1 MIRTKSH
8 SFKKSVGRISSRYGV
23 PCLLM
28 LCFVVACDKINIF
41 SRPFVATVNGVK
53 IYLEDYQLRLNQKK
67 ALLPKDIL
75 DQPDYIKRF
84 EEEVLDG
91 MITEKI
97 MDLRAKELNI
107 SISAAELE
115 DKIKEI
121 KKDYGK
127 DFSNVLAQENI
138 KYEHWK
144 EDFKKEM
151 LVQKLIAMD
160 VNANIKVSEDEA
172 EDYFNEHRNNYKTES
187 RVRVAQIVVRDLAM
201 AKKIEAR
208 LNAGEDF
215 ASVAAKVSIGP
226 EAHRGGDLG
235 FITKQIMPEP
245 LDKTIFNL
253 PVNKISPIVQSYYG
267 FHIFKVLESQP
278 AKIGNFTDIKEEIIA
293 DIRSQKEAAAFVNWL
308 EALKIKAVIKKETK
322 ILGKKVTG
330 MNPKQA
336 LETFR
341 SKLQGIVPFALR
353 DCSTYQ
359 FRCAALS

>member
-1 MIRTKSH
+1 MISTKAH
-8 SFKKSVGRISSRYGV
+8 SFKKSTGIISSRYCV
-23 PCLLM
+23 ACILT
-28 LCFVVACDKINIF
+28 LCFIFACDKINIF
-41 SRPFVATVNGVK
+41 SPPYVATVNGAK

-67 ALLPKDIL
+67 ALLTKDIS

-107 SISAAELE
+107 SVSAAELE

-127 DFSNVLAQENI
+127 DFFNVLAQENI

-144 EDFKKEM
+144 EDLKKEM
-151 LVQKLIAMD
+151 LLQKLIAMD

-172 EDYFNEHRNNYKTES
+172 EDYFNEYRNNYKTES
-187 RVRVAQIVVRDLAM
+187 RIRVAQIVVRDLAM

-235 FITKQIMPEP
+235 FITRQIMPEP

-267 FHIFKVLESQP
+267 FHIFKVPESQP

-322 ILGKKVTG
+322 IPGKKV
-330 MNPKQA
+330 K
-336 LETFR
+336 
-341 SKLQGIVPFALR
+341 
-353 DCSTYQ
+353 
-359 FRCAALS
+359 

>member
-1 MIRTKSH
+1 MITTMSH
-8 SFKKSVGRISSRYGV
+8 SFKKSMGIVSSRYGV

-28 LCFVVACDKINIF
+28 LCFIVACDKINIF
-41 SRPFVATVNGVK
+41 SRPCVATVNGAR

-67 ALLPKDIL
+67 AMLPKDIL
-75 DQPDYIKRF
+75 NQPDYIKRF

-115 DKIKEI
+115 DKIEEI

-127 DFSNVLAQENI
+127 DFSNLLAQENV
-138 KYEHWK
+138 KYEQWK
-144 EDFKKEM
+144 DDYKKEM
-151 LVQKLIAMD
+151 LLQKLIAID
-160 VNANIKVSEDEA
+160 VNAKIKVSEDEA
-172 EDYFNEHRNNYKTES
+172 EDYYNEHLNKYKTES
-187 RVRVAQIVVRDLAM
+187 RVRVAQIAVRDLAM

-235 FITKQIMPEP
+235 FIARLIMPEP

-253 PVNKISPIVQSYYG
+253 PVNKISPIVQSSYG
-267 FHIFKVLESQP
+267 FHIFKVLEIQP
-278 AKIGNFTDIKEEIIA
+278 ARIGNFTDIKEEIIA
-293 DIRSQKEAAAFVNWL
+293 DIRSQKEDAAFINWL
-308 EALKIKAVIKKETK
+308 EALKMKAVIKKETN
-322 ILGKKVTG
+322 LPGEKVTG
-330 MNPKQA
+330 MNSKASFGNISQQA
-336 LETFR
+336 ADISPT
-341 SKLQGIVPFALR
+341 
-353 DCSTYQ
+353 
-359 FRCAALS
+359 

>member
-1 MIRTKSH
+1 M
-8 SFKKSVGRISSRYGV
+8 
-23 PCLLM
+23 
-28 LCFVVACDKINIF
+28 
-41 SRPFVATVNGVK
+41 
-53 IYLEDYQLRLNQKK
+53 
-67 ALLPKDIL
+67 LPKDIL

-84 EEEVLDG
+84 EEEILDG

-107 SISAAELE
+107 SISTAELE

-127 DFSNVLAQENI
+127 DFSNVLAQENV
-138 KYEHWK
+138 KYEQWK

-151 LVQKLIAMD
+151 LLQKLIAMD

-172 EDYFNEHRNNYKTES
+172 EDYYNEHRNNYKTES

-226 EAHRGGDLG
+226 EAHSGGNLG
-235 FITKQIMPEP
+235 FITRKIMPEP

-253 PVNKISPIVQSYYG
+253 PVNKISPIVQSSYG
-267 FHIFKVLESQP
+267 FHIFKILEIQP
-278 AKIGNFTDIKEEIIA
+278 AKIGNFTDIKEEVIA
-293 DIRSQKEAAAFVNWL
+293 DIRSQKEDAAFVNWL
-308 EALKIKAVIKKETK
+308 EALKMKAVIKKK
-322 ILGKKVTG
+322 ANIPVKKV
-330 MNPKQA
+330 NK
-336 LETFR
+336 
-341 SKLQGIVPFALR
+341 
-353 DCSTYQ
+353 
-359 FRCAALS
+359 

>member
-1 MIRTKSH
+1 MGIVSSH
-8 SFKKSVGRISSRYGV
+8 YCV

-28 LCFVVACDKINIF
+28 LCFIVACDKINIF
-41 SRPFVATVNGVK
+41 SRPNVATVNGAK
-53 IYLEDYQLRLNQKK
+53 IYLDDYQLRLNQKR
-67 ALLPKDIL
+67 ALLPKDIM

-115 DKIKEI
+115 DKINEI

-127 DFSNVLAQENI
+127 DFSNLLAQENI
-138 KYEHWK
+138 KYEQWK
-144 EDFKKEM
+144 EDLKKEM
-151 LVQKLIAMD
+151 LLQKLIAID

-172 EDYFNEHRNNYKTES
+172 DDYYNGHRNNYKTES

-208 LNAGEDF
+208 LNTGEDF
-215 ASVAAKVSIGP
+215 AKVAAKVSIGP

-235 FITKQIMPEP
+235 FITRQIMPEP
-245 LDKTIFNL
+245 LDETIFNL
-253 PVNKISPIVQSYYG
+253 PVNKISPIVRSFYG

-278 AKIGNFTDIKEEIIA
+278 AKIGNFTDIKEKVIA
-293 DIRSQKEAAAFVNWL
+293 DIRSQKEEAAFLNWL
-308 EALKIKAVIKKETK
+308 EALKTKAVIKKETN
-322 ILGKKVTG
+322 IPGKKV
-330 MNPKQA
+330 NK
-336 LETFR
+336 
-341 SKLQGIVPFALR
+341 
-353 DCSTYQ
+353 
-359 FRCAALS
+359 

>member
-1 MIRTKSH
+1 MINTKAR
-8 SFKKSVGRISSRYGV
+8 SFKKSEGIIFVRYGV
-23 PCLLM
+23 PCLLII
-28 LCFVVACDKINIF
+28 FFIVACDKINIF
-41 SRPFVATVNGVK
+41 SRPYVATVNGAK

-67 ALLPKDIL
+67 ALLPKDIM

-127 DFSNVLAQENI
+127 DFSSLLAQENV
-138 KYEHWK
+138 KYEQWK
-144 EDFKKEM
+144 EDLKKEM
-151 LVQKLIAMD
+151 LLQKLIAID

-172 EDYFNEHRNNYKTES
+172 EDYYNEHLSNYKTES
-187 RVRVAQIVVRDLAM
+187 RIRVVQIVVRDLAM

-235 FITKQIMPEP
+235 FITRQVMPEP
-245 LDKTIFNL
+245 LDKTIFSL
-253 PVNKISPIVQSYYG
+253 PVNKISPIVQSAYG
-267 FHIFKVLESQP
+267 FHIFKVLEIQP
-278 AKIGNFTDIKEEIIA
+278 AKIGNFRDIKDEVIA
-293 DIRSQKEAAAFVNWL
+293 DIRSQKEVSAFVNWL
-308 EALKIKAVIKKETK
+308 EALKIKAVIKKENN
-322 ILGKKVTG
+322 IQGKKE
-330 MNPKQA
+330 K
-336 LETFR
+336 
-341 SKLQGIVPFALR
+341 
-353 DCSTYQ
+353 
-359 FRCAALS
+359 

>member
-1 MIRTKSH
+1 MINAKSH
-8 SFKKSVGRISSRYGV
+8 SFKKSEWIILSRYYV
-23 PCLLM
+23 PCVLM
-28 LCFVVACDKINIF
+28 LCFIFACDKINIF
-41 SRPFVATVNGVK
+41 SRPCVATVNGAK

-84 EEEVLDG
+84 EEEILDG

-115 DKIKEI
+115 NKIKEI

-127 DFSNVLAQENI
+127 DFSNLLAQENV
-138 KYEHWK
+138 KYDQWK
-144 EDFKKEM
+144 EDLKKEM
-151 LVQKLIAMD
+151 LLQKLIAMD

-172 EDYFNEHRNNYKTES
+172 EDYYNEHISNYKTEP

-201 AKKIEAR
+201 AKKIETR

-215 ASVAAKVSIGP
+215 ASVAARVSIGP

-235 FITKQIMPEP
+235 FITRQIMPDP

-253 PVNKISPIVQSYYG
+253 PVNKISPIVQSSYG
-267 FHIFKVLESQP
+267 FHIFKVLEIQP
-278 AKIGNFTDIKEEIIA
+278 ARIGNYTDIKEEVIA
-293 DIRSQKEAAAFVNWL
+293 DIRSQQDNAAFVNWL
-308 EALKIKAVIKKETK
+308 EALKIKAVIKKENN
-322 ILGKKVTG
+322 IQGKKE
-330 MNPKQA
+330 K
-336 LETFR
+336 
-341 SKLQGIVPFALR
+341 
-353 DCSTYQ
+353 
-359 FRCAALS
+359 